1 MKSKIY
7 FSIAFVLIF
16 VVIFGIII
24 VGYLTAKDSNES
36 KERFEEE
43 KEQVIEDN
51 TNQVIENNTNE
62 DRYLKITVN
71 NEELIV
77 KLENND
83 ASNELYNYLNNE
95 SVTVNAHKYGN
106 FEAVGALP
114 FSLTTSDQEYKTKPG
129 DVMLYQGNQITIF
142 FDSNTWS
149 YTKLG
154 SVTNKSNEELKNIL
168 NKEDVQL
175 IIERKEY

>member
-7 FSIAFVLIF
+7 FFIAFVLIF

-43 KEQVIEDN
+43 KEQVIE
-51 TNQVIENNTNE
+51 NNTNE

-83 ASNELYNYLNNE
+83 ASDELYNYLNNE

>member
-7 FSIAFVLIF
+7 FFIAFVLIF

-95 SVTVNAHKYGN
+95 SVTVNAH
-106 FEAVGALP
+106 
-114 FSLTTSDQEYKTKPG
+114 
-129 DVMLYQGNQITIF
+129 
-142 FDSNTWS
+142 
-149 YTKLG
+149 
-154 SVTNKSNEELKNIL
+154 
-168 NKEDVQL
+168 
-175 IIERKEY
+175 

>member
-7 FSIAFVLIF
+7 FFIAFVLIF

-51 TNQVIENNTNE
+51 TNEE
-62 DRYLKITVN
+62 RYLKITVN

-154 SVTNKSNEELKNIL
+154 SVTNKSKEELKNIL

>member
-7 FSIAFVLIF
+7 FFIAFALVF
-16 VVIFGIII
+16 VVFFGIII
-24 VGYLTAKDSNES
+24 VGYLTAKDLNES
-36 KERFEEE
+36 KEQFEEE
-43 KEQVIEDN
+43 KE
-51 TNQVIENNTNE
+51 QVIENNTNE

-83 ASNELYNYLNNE
+83 ASDELYNYLNNE

-142 FDSNTWS
+142 YDSNTWS

>member
-7 FSIAFVLIF
+7 FFIAFALIF
-16 VVIFGIII
+16 VVFFGIII
-24 VGYLTAKDSNES
+24 AGYLTTKDLNES

-43 KEQVIEDN
+43 KE
-51 TNQVIENNTNE
+51 QVIENNTNE

-77 KLENND
+77 KLENNA

-114 FSLTTSDQEYKTKPG
+114 FSLTTSNQEYKTKPG

-142 FDSNTWS
+142 YDSNTWS

-154 SVTNKSNEELKNIL
+154 KITNKSNEELKNIL

>member
-7 FSIAFVLIF
+7 FFIAFVLIF

-43 KEQVIEDN
+43 KE
-51 TNQVIENNTNE
+51 QVIENNTNE

>member
-7 FSIAFVLIF
+7 FFIAFVLIF

-43 KEQVIEDN
+43 KEQVIE
-51 TNQVIENNTNE
+51 NNTNE
-62 DRYLKITVN
+62 ERYLKITVN

-154 SVTNKSNEELKNIL
+154 SVTNKSKEELKNIL

>member
-7 FSIAFVLIF
+7 FFIAFVLIF

-43 KEQVIEDN
+43 KEQVID
-51 TNQVIENNTNE
+51 NNTNE
-62 DRYLKITVN
+62 ERYLKITVN

-154 SVTNKSNEELKNIL
+154 SVTNKSKEELKNIL

>member
-43 KEQVIEDN
+43 KE
-51 TNQVIENNTNE
+51 QVIENNTNE

-154 SVTNKSNEELKNIL
+154 SVTNKSKEELKNIL

>member
-7 FSIAFVLIF
+7 FFVAFALVF
-16 VVIFGIII
+16 VVFFGIII
-24 VGYLTAKDSNES
+24 VGYLTAKDLNES

-43 KEQVIEDN
+43 KEQVIE
-51 TNQVIENNTNE
+51 NNTNE
-62 DRYLKITVN
+62 DRYLKITAN

-83 ASNELYNYLNNE
+83 ASDELYNYLNNE

-142 FDSNTWS
+142 YDSNTWS

-154 SVTNKSNEELKNIL
+154 SVTNKSNDELKNIL

>member
-7 FSIAFVLIF
+7 FFIAFVLIF

-43 KEQVIEDN
+43 KEQVIE
-51 TNQVIENNTNE
+51 NNTNE

-83 ASNELYNYLNNE
+83 ASDEFYNYLNNE

-154 SVTNKSNEELKNIL
+154 SVTNKSKEELKNIL

>member
-7 FSIAFVLIF
+7 FFIAFVLIF

-43 KEQVIEDN
+43 KE
-51 TNQVIENNTNE
+51 QVIENNTNE

-154 SVTNKSNEELKNIL
+154 SVTNKSKEELKNIL

>member
-7 FSIAFVLIF
+7 FFIAFVLIF

-24 VGYLTAKDSNES
+24 VGYLTAKDSNKS

-43 KEQVIEDN
+43 KE
-51 TNQVIENNTNE
+51 QVIENNTNE

-77 KLENND
+77 KLENNA

-154 SVTNKSNEELKNIL
+154 SVTNKSKEELKNIL

>member
-7 FSIAFVLIF
+7 FFIAFALIF
-16 VVIFGIII
+16 VVFFGIII
-24 VGYLTAKDSNES
+24 VGYLTAKDLNES

-43 KEQVIEDN
+43 KE
-51 TNQVIENNTNE
+51 QVIENNTNE

-77 KLENND
+77 KLENNA

-142 FDSNTWS
+142 YDSNTWS

-154 SVTNKSNEELKNIL
+154 KITNKSNEELKNIL

>member
-7 FSIAFVLIF
+7 FFIAFVLIF

-71 NEELIV
+71 NEELIEFI
-77 KLENND
+77 KSTLYKD
-83 ASNELYNYLNNE
+83 EL
-95 SVTVNAHKYGN
+95 
-106 FEAVGALP
+106 
-114 FSLTTSDQEYKTKPG
+114 KTKE
-129 DVMLYQGNQITIF
+129 V
-142 FDSNTWS
+142 
-149 YTKLG
+149 
-154 SVTNKSNEELKNIL
+154 
-168 NKEDVQL
+168 
-175 IIERKEY
+175 

>member
-7 FSIAFVLIF
+7 FFIAFVLIF

-43 KEQVIEDN
+43 KEQVID
-51 TNQVIENNTNE
+51 NNTNE
-62 DRYLKITVN
+62 ERYLKITVN

-114 FSLTTSDQEYKTKPG
+114 FSLTTSGQEYKTKPG

-154 SVTNKSNEELKNIL
+154 SVTNKSKEELKNIL